1 MLLSKATYNWGIHEV
16 INLKET
22 NKRGSARNTKSQA
35 LFNFYFFIFLFRMSS
50 SVERDEFSVVA

>member
-1 MLLSKATYNWGIHEV
+1 MLLSKATYNWGIHEA

-22 NKRGSARNTKSQA
+22 NRERKGSQYQVSGIVQFIY
-35 LFNFYFFIFLFRMSS
+35 LFFKFRMSS